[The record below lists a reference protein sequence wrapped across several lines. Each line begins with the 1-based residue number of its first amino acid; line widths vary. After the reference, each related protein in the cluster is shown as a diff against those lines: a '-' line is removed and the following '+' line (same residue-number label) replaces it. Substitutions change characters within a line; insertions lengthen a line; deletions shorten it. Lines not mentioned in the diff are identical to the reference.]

1 MGIDLIKQPE
11 GETPVE
17 EELVLTPPEG
27 EEGDDDAP
35 KAEAI
40 DEIEYPE
47 TLDDEPVEETP
58 LIKQL
63 REKAKQDAREK
74 AELRR
79 RLETPRVERTKK
91 PDLWDDCEGDPD
103 KFEEKLLA
111 WKDNERKADD
121 ADKAVNAGD
130 GIRERQVQEWQN
142 DLSAYKAKAVKLAKS
157 DFDDA
162 ETTVISTL
170 TDAQQSTIVMAA
182 KDPARFIYALGKSPL
197 KLAQLAEIT
206 NPIKLAAEVARIEG
220 ARMMARKEPANID
233 EPLKG
238 GARLSSGPTGDE
250 KGAKLLAA
258 AEKDSTKFEAYRQHM
273 REMRAQERAKAA

>member
-11 GETPVE
+11 GEPQVDD
-17 EELVLTPPEG
+17 ELLLTEVA
-27 EEGDDDAP
+27 EGDDTTTG
-35 KAEAI
+35 AEAI
-40 DEIEYPE
+40 DEIDYPE

-79 RLETPRVERTKK
+79 RLETPRVERTKE

-103 KFEEKLLA
+103 RFKAALLA
-111 WKDNERKADD
+111 WKDNETKADA
-121 ADKAVNAGD
+121 ADRVANAGD
-130 GIRERQVQEWQN
+130 GIRERQVKEWQN
-142 DLSAYKAKAVKLAKS
+142 DLQTYKAKATKLGKA
-157 DFDDA
+157 DFAEA

-170 TDAQQSTIVMAA
+170 SDAQQSTIVMAA

-238 GARLSSGPTGDE
+238 GARLSSVPKDE
-250 KGAKLLAA
+250 TESKLLAA
-258 AEKDSTKFEAYRQHM
+258 AEKDPSKFQAYRDHM
-273 REMRAQERAKAA
+273 KAKRQQAA

>member
-1 MGIDLIKQPE
+1 MADIEILNDGGDTPADDELLLLTDSLS
-11 GETPVE
+11 GEA
-17 EELVLTPPEG
+17 
-27 EEGDDDAP
+27 GDDTQP
-35 KAEAI
+35 GAEAI
-40 DEIEYPE
+40 DEIDYPE

-79 RLETPRVERTKK
+79 RLEAPRVERTKK

-103 KFEEKLLA
+103 KFETQLLA
-111 WKDNERKADD
+111 WKDNEAKADA
-121 ADKAVNAGD
+121 ADRAANAGD

-142 DLSAYKAKAVKLAKS
+142 DLQAYKAKAVKLAKP
-157 DFDDA
+157 DFGDA

-197 KLAQLAEIT
+197 KLAQLSEIT

-220 ARMMARKEPANID
+220 ARMMAQKQPANID

-238 GARLSSGPTGDE
+238 GARLSSVPKDE
-250 KGAKLLAA
+250 TEAKLLAA
-258 AEKDSTKFEAYRQHM
+258 AEKDPAKFQAYRDHM
-273 REMRAQERAKAA
+273 KAKRQQAA